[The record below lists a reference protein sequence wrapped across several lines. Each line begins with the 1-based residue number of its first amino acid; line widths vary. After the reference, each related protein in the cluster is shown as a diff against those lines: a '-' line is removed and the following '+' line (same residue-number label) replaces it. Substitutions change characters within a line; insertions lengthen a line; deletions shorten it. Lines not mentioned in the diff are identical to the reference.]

1 MEKDECN
8 GGWLGVVEVGRER
21 LSLVGY
27 GRVWLGVVK
36 HGWMWW
42 TLEGCRETVGCGN
55 GRVWYG
61 SGQKW

>member
-36 HGWMWW
+36 FG
-42 TLEGCRETVGCGN
+42 RCGQAWLD
-55 GRVWYG
+55 VVD
-61 SGQKW
+61 SGGL